1 MKKVFLV
8 LGLLTIGLS
17 SCKKDYTCECEVT
30 IDDQT
35 LDEKIVVG
43 DIKNATEDE
52 AKSECQKQNYDK
64 MVDIILPDTTYQSH
78 QKASCNIK

>member
-8 LGLLTIGLS
+8 LGLLTIGAT
-17 SCKKDYTCECEVT
+17 SCKKDYACECEVT
-30 IDDQT
+30 MDDT
-35 LDEKIVVG
+35 TIDEKIVVG
-43 DIKNATEDE
+43 EIKNATEDE